1 MPAVATQLGLGGG
14 GYLGDAGGAYSPT
27 ILKCNFCTA
36 PKAKNG
42 QPTVKC
48 RDYLIFGAMKC
59 SKTTFSRS
67 FTPDPIGR
75 AYSTPPDP

>member
-14 GYLGDAGGAYSPT
+14 GYLGDAGGAYPPT

-48 RDYLIFGAMKC
+48 RDYLIFEMQQNHIFPVA
-59 SKTTFSRS
+59 SPL
-67 FTPDPIGR
+67 TPLGELTALPQTL
-75 AYSTPPDP
+75 S